1 MIEQYN
7 NAMVEITVWDVS
19 NVEDIAQFQVD
30 MAMES
35 EGLAL
40 DYERVRR
47 GVQAV
52 MYDEAKGRQLRSGSR
67 RNKIS
72 SASPIWRSSKSL

>member
-1 MIEQYN
+1 MEMIEQYN
-7 NAMVEITVWDVS
+7 NAELEITVGDVS
-19 NVEDIAQFQVD
+19 NVEDIARFQVD

-47 GVQAV
+47 G
-52 MYDEAKGRQLRSGSR
+52 ER
-67 RNKIS
+67 KI
-72 SASPIWRSSKSL
+72 L